1 MPEKDYMEAAVAP
14 LPNLPDA
21 LVAVQWTRDT
31 PGVLVT
37 MCGPGWLGAEELELP
52 DLRMPHHPY
61 RGEEPMP
68 TEALEAVLQ
77 AQPDSSVFAA
87 MVLESITD
95 RWEWWPASSVP
106 GKDRERLR
114 INGD

>member
-1 MPEKDYMEAAVAP
+1 MSEKTYMHAAVAP

-21 LVAVQWTRDT
+21 LVAVQWARDT

-37 MCGPGWLGAEELELP
+37 MSGPGWLGVEVLELP

-61 RGEEPMP
+61 RAEEPLP
-68 TEALEAVLQ
+68 TEALERVLQ
-77 AQPDSSVFAA
+77 SQPDSSVFAA

-95 RWEWWPASSVP
+95 RWEWWPASAIP
-106 GKDRERLR
+106 GADRERLH
-114 INGD
+114 INEG